1 MRDLWDFSRQLLS
14 GPDPQMANVKIGREA
29 LCPTDNAEMYAMTMT
44 LPEPDLMGSYRF
56 CIRSHVRSVCV
67 KLHAQGALTKS
78 SHL

>member
-56 CIRSHVRSVCV
+56 
-67 KLHAQGALTKS
+67 
-78 SHL
+78 

>member
-44 LPEPDLMGSYRF
+44 LPEPDLMGIGFASGPT
-56 CIRSHVRSVCV
+56 C
-67 KLHAQGALTKS
+67 ALYV
-78 SHL
+78 